1 MHAVHG
7 CDVAGK
13 LSSCCR
19 RRVVRCSCTSANPC
33 TMANAMEHFQPN
45 PRTRGNASR
54 RCDAKAKSRLSQD
67 SCVLRD
73 SATMRHARCVKT
85 QRCCACSKDLSQ
97 NGYRKLPIGIAYC
110 CCLLLLPI
118 AASARCKSF
127 TNPAHVLQMISR
139 PLDEA
144 RWRNLRQQDASP
156 SHILHMSYK

>member
-118 AASARCKSF
+118 GIAYCYCLLCKRKCQLYQGIHHHHQWPKPPV
-127 TNPAHVLQMISR
+127 NMIPVWCVACCVVVR
-139 PLDEA
+139 
-144 RWRNLRQQDASP
+144 
-156 SHILHMSYK
+156 